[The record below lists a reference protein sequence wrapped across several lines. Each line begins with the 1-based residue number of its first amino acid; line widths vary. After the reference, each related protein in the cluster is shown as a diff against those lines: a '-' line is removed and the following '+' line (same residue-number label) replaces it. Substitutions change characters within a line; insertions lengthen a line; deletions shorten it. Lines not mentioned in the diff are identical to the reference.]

1 MALADGLSSTQV
13 VEQYKHV
20 FEGEGKLE
28 DRLHLHVDQ
37 NVTPVQ
43 ISVRKPPIPLK
54 EKYKMELER
63 LVSRGVISPE
73 LEPTEWIPSTGNE
86 TKWQI
91 TCLS

>member
-13 VEQYKHV
+13 VEQYYHV

-43 ISVRKPPIPLK
+43 MPVRKPRVALR
-54 EKYKMELER
+54 EKYQMELER
-63 LVSRGVISPE
+63 LVSRGIISPV
-73 LEPTEWIPSTGNE
+73 LEPTEWISSTGNE
-86 TKWQI
+86 TNWQI